1 MNSLKQL
8 EEIANELI
16 ESEDLVVREAG
27 RKIKAILY
35 YLKTYYEPQMYYEP
49 PS

>member
-1 MNSLKQL
+1 MNNLERL

-16 ESEDLVVREAG
+16 ESREPVVREAG

-35 YLKTYYEPQMYYEP
+35 YLKMYYEP
-49 PS
+49 HS